1 MIFYCTGKAVTLRD
15 ISNIQSQLKKDGCSS
30 NNIEDVVT
38 KLKEDPLVTI
48 EIFTD
53 DEYNLMGIFH
63 QDEVMKKIYS
73 AFPEMLFVDA
83 THKVNELRMPLYIF
97 LICDGN
103 GQSEIVA
110 SCLVSSEQRVVIEK
124 MVNTF
129 KKHNSTYCLTRVIM
143 TDKDMNE
150 RDVLS
155 EAFPNATL
163 QLCLFHVLRTF
174 GREITVEAMSIR
186 SAEHSVALD
195 ILQKIAYSS
204 SVETYEANR
213 KLLNDTGFTKVLEYF
228 EANWHPI
235 RHEWVTCFAT
245 NFNFNTRTN
254 NRLESINQKIKSVCS
269 AFSNLEAFFK
279 DFRTV
284 VACLRIERDNKAL
297 ECVSK
302 ISVFSIGTS
311 AEAQYSRLL
320 TPYAAKFVREQLEK
334 RTKVKMVD
342 GKVTTAETSLDACS
356 CKFHQTMKLP
366 CKHIFAF
373 RENSHQPLF
382 EERMAHSR
390 WRLDFYKNSYEVFNV
405 AAERGSGNDQASV
418 VVSTNTIHQPN
429 PKTQH
434 QKYNA
439 AHILA
444 LRLAT
449 VISET
454 GDKEYNNKMN
464 ILKKVLQHW
473 ENGMSVCVIAK
484 EITTSDEFIEEFE
497 CEDSLDDFPEETA
510 SSHGDESDIS
520 LENGSDA
527 ARDEDDS
534 INSLALEATEIM
546 ESSFQVQEVVV
557 DVTEN
562 LDEEPIDDDN
572 YREAATLATQDEKN
586 KENNSALSLI
596 KLPPKMRKRG
606 RPKGLAN
613 TVIGLPRKKAK
624 DVPVAF
630 EKLLPQQREKIIL
643 SWFAGMNAAEAAIKG
658 KVITEDVVETIP
670 ENVSNACIDEC
681 VCMQSVKRFFT
692 NNAWKTVEAILAIK
706 WEGCHYYCTVCE
718 LEIDDDQDESINCS
732 SCLGWMHFKCT
743 GLKSSPKRKYWFC
756 RACSK
761 TSITA

>member
-1 MIFYCTGKAVTLRD
+1 MRD
-15 ISNIQSQLKKDGCSS
+15 ISNIQSQLKKDGCSG
-30 NNIEDVVT
+30 NNIDDVVT
-38 KLKEDPLVTI
+38 KLREDPLVTV

-53 DEYNLMGIFH
+53 EEYNLMGIFY
-63 QDEVMKKIYS
+63 QDEVMKKIYT

-110 SCLVSSEQRVVIEK
+110 ACLVASEQRVVIEK
-124 MVNTF
+124 MVNAF
-129 KKHNSTYCLTRVIM
+129 KKLNSAYCSTRVIM

-186 SAEHSVALD
+186 SAERSVALD

-204 SVETYEANR
+204 SAEAYETNR

-235 RHEWVTCFAT
+235 RHEWVACFAN

-254 NRLESINQKIKSVCS
+254 NRLESTNQKIKSVCS
-269 AFSNLEAFFK
+269 AFSDLETFFK
-279 DFRTV
+279 EFRTV

-302 ISVFSIGTS
+302 ISVFSIGAS

-334 RTKVKMVD
+334 RTKVKMAD
-342 GKVTTAETSLDACS
+342 GEVTTAETSLDECS
-356 CKFHQTMKLP
+356 CKLHQTMKLP

-373 RENSHQPLF
+373 RESSHQPLF
-382 EERMAHSR
+382 EERLAHNR
-390 WRLDFYKNSYEVFNV
+390 WRLDNYKNSHEVFNV
-405 AAERGSGNDQASV
+405 AAESGSGNNEASV
-418 VVSTNTIHQPN
+418 VVSTNKIHQPQ

-439 AHILA
+439 AQLLA
-444 LRLAT
+444 LRIAT
-449 VISET
+449 VISEA
-454 GDKEYNNKMN
+454 GSKEFNSKMN
-464 ILKKVLQHW
+464 ILKKILQHW
-473 ENGMSVCVIAK
+473 ENEMSVCVIGK
-484 EITTSDEFIEEFE
+484 EGAANNEFIEDFEIEEFE
-497 CEDSLDDFPEETA
+497 CEDNTDEETA
-510 SSHGDESDIS
+510 SHGDGSDIS
-520 LENGSDA
+520 LENESDA
-527 ARDEDDS
+527 AGDGEDGL
-534 INSLALEATEIM
+534 NSLALETREII
-546 ESSFQVQEVVV
+546 ESPFQVQEIVV
-557 DVTEN
+557 DETGN
-562 LDEEPIDDDN
+562 IDKEPIIDDDDYN
-572 YREAATLATQDEKN
+572 EAVTLVSQEEEN
-586 KENNSALSLI
+586 QENNSILSLI

-624 DVPVAF
+624 GVPVAF

-643 SWFAGMNAAEAAIKG
+643 SWFVGMDAAEAAMKG
-658 KVITEDVVETIP
+658 KVITEDIVETIP
-670 ENVSNACIDEC
+670 ENVDNACIDEC
-681 VCMQSVKRFFT
+681 VCMHSVKRFFT
-692 NNAWKTVEAILAIK
+692 GDAWKTVEAILTIK
-706 WEGCHYYCTVCE
+706 QEGCDYYCTICE

-743 GLKSSPKRKYWFC
+743 GLKNSPKKKYWFC
-756 RACSK
+756 RACSSHAVSLL
-761 TSITA
+761 T